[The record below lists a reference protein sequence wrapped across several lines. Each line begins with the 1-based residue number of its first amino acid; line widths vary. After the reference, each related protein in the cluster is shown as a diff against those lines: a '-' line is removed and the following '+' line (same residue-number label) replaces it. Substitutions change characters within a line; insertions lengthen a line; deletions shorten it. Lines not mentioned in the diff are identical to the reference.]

1 MNLFKVFV
9 IGSCFVALIFVLSS
23 SCTRIDAGHVGIRV
37 NLYGSER
44 GVDDVTEVTGIVWYN
59 PLTTRIYE
67 VPTYV
72 QNAVY
77 TRDESEGSYTN
88 EEFRVTSKDGL
99 IASFDVSLNY
109 LTPPENVVKIFKKY
123 RKPVY
128 ELEKT
133 VLRNYL
139 RDAFNKTASQFTADM
154 LYERRAEFEA
164 ISDSLIRAI
173 LEPEGFVIE
182 QVVILNEL
190 RLPESVVENI
200 NQKVA
205 ATQIAIKKQ
214 QEVAQARADA
224 DKKIEEARGEAES
237 LLIRAR
243 AEAEANRLRQQTLN
257 QLIIQQKWIEKWDGK
272 LPVYGEVPKLWK
284 GVE

>member
-1 MNLFKVFV
+1 MSKIKLV
-9 IGSCFVALIFVLSS
+9 ILIFLAMAMLFAMAT
-23 SCTRIDAGHVGIRV
+23 SCTRIDAGHVGVRV
-37 NLYGSER
+37 NLYGSDR

-77 TRDESEGSYTN
+77 TRDENEGSFAN

-109 LTPPENVVKIFKKY
+109 MTPPESVVKIFKKY
-123 RKPVY
+123 RKPAY

-139 RDAFNKTASQFTADM
+139 RDAFNRTASQFTADM
-154 LYERRAEFEA
+154 LYERRADFEI
-164 ISDSLIRAI
+164 ISDSLVRQI

-237 LLIRAR
+237 LLIRAK
-243 AEAEANRLRQQTLN
+243 AEAEANRMRQQSLN
-257 QLIIQQKWIEKWDGK
+257 ALLIQQQWIEKWDGK
-272 LPVYGEVPKLWK
+272 LPVYGDVPKLWK